1 MLIFNSILKQL
12 KLILLLVL
20 TLFNWCFAQPFKH
33 KLKGTASYYHNKFNN
48 RKTSSGET
56 FYNVNYTAAHKTMP
70 LGTWV
75 IVTRLSNRLWVIV
88 KVNDRLPPD
97 SKRTIDLSRASA
109 SKLKMIERGLAKVK
123 IEVIPRYSIKMIMP
137 ISNN

>member
-1 MLIFNSILKQL
+1 
-12 KLILLLVL
+12 
-20 TLFNWCFAQPFKH
+20 
-33 KLKGTASYYHNKFNN
+33 
-48 RKTSSGET
+48 
-56 FYNVNYTAAHKTMP
+56 MP

-75 IVTRLSNRLWVIV
+75 IVTRLSNRLYVIV

-97 SKRTIDLSRASA
+97 SKRTIDLSQAAAR
-109 SKLKMIERGLAKVK
+109 KLKMIQRGLAKVK

>member
-1 MLIFNSILKQL
+1 MRQF
-12 KLILLLVL
+12 KLILLSAL
-20 TLFNWCFAQPFKH
+20 TLINWCYAQPYKH

-56 FYNVNYTAAHKTMP
+56 FHNINYTAAHKTMP

-75 IVTRLSNRLWVIV
+75 IVTRLSNRLYVIV

-97 SKRTIDLSRASA
+97 SKRTIDLSQAAAR
-109 SKLKMIERGLAKVK
+109 KLKMIQRGLAKVK